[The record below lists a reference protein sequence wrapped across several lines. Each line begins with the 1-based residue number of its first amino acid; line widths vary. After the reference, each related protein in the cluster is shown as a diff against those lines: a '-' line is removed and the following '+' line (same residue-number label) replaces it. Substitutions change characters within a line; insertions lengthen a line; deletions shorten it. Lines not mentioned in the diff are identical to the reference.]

1 MYVLLKEKI
10 IELIKEYNIEVQD
23 LQLSE
28 NIEISGISTFYNYKP
43 NTITWL
49 KNKEIFLNNSI
60 DTEIEFIILAE
71 DVKEYKN
78 FKNYIVTKQAK
89 ELFFLIIKYFFSSS
103 EKQLKTENKNSII
116 SSKAKIADN
125 VIIGNY
131 CTIEDNVSIGKNTI
145 IGNNVT
151 IKNNTI
157 IGENCVIQSGAI
169 IGEDGFG
176 FIEINNKKIRV
187 AHLGGVQIGNF
198 VEIGA
203 NTCIIKGTIDN
214 TIIEN
219 NVKIDNLCHIAH
231 NIIIKENTAIVAQT
245 LLGGS
250 VKIGENCWISTSAIR
265 NQINIGKNSLVGLGS
280 VVVKD
285 VPENSIVYG
294 NPAKKG
300 IKK

>member
-1 MYVLLKEKI
+1 MYVLLKEQI

-23 LQLSE
+23 LKLSE
-28 NIEISGISTFYNYKP
+28 KIEISGISTFYNYKS

-49 KNKEIFLNNSI
+49 KNKEIFLKNSI
-60 DTEIEFIILAE
+60 NTKIEFIILAE
-71 DVKEYKN
+71 DIKEYKN
-78 FKNYIVTKQAK
+78 FKNYIVTKKAK
-89 ELFFLIIKYFFSSS
+89 ELFFLIIKYFCSSL
-103 EKQLKTENKNSII
+103 EKNSKIENKNSII

-131 CTIEDNVSIGKNTI
+131 CTIEDNVNIGKNTI

-151 IKNNTI
+151 IKNNTV
-157 IGENCVIQSGAI
+157 IGESCIIQSGAI

-176 FIEINNKKIRV
+176 FIDINNKKIRV
-187 AHLGGVQIGNF
+187 VHLGGVQIGNF

-203 NTCIIKGTIDN
+203 NTCIVKGTIDN

-265 NQINIGKNSLVGLGS
+265 NQINIGKNTLVGLGS

>member
-1 MYVLLKEKI
+1 MYTLLKEQI
-10 IELIKEYNIEVQD
+10 IELIKEYKIEVQNFK
-23 LQLSE
+23 LSE
-28 NIEISGISTFYNYKP
+28 KIEISGISTFYNYKS

-60 DTEIEFIILAE
+60 DSEIDFIILAE

-78 FKNYIVTKQAK
+78 FKNYIITKQAK
-89 ELFFLIIKYFFSSS
+89 ELFFLIIKYFFTAL
-103 EKQLKTENKNSII
+103 EKKIEISNKNSII
-116 SSKAKIADN
+116 SSKAKIAEN
-125 VIIGNY
+125 VLIGNY

-145 IGNNVT
+145 IGNNVI
-151 IKNNTI
+151 IKSNTM
-157 IGENCVIQSGAI
+157 IGENCVIQSGVV

-187 AHLGGVQIGNF
+187 AHLGGVQIGDF

-203 NTCIIKGTIDN
+203 NTCIVKGTIDN

-231 NIIIKENTAIVAQT
+231 NIIIRENTAIVAQT

-265 NQINIGKNSLVGLGS
+265 NQINVGKNSLVGLGS